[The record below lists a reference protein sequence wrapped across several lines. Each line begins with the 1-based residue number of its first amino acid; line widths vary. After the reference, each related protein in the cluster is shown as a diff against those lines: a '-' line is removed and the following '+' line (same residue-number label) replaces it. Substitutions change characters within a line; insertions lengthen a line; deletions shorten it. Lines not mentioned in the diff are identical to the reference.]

1 MILSFDPGLRKAG
14 CALWD
19 FDGNLLRAWTVR
31 QRNRKLNDLSAWTR
45 LVKEIKVEVPVK
57 VLVSEMVQIYAR
69 NRRANP
75 EGLLQLSGV
84 IGALAWRFRDAELYC
99 YRPREWKGQIP
110 KPVMQERLQ
119 KALSREELS
128 RVERRATHD
137 TWDAIGIGVF
147 HLRKWGIGKWDER
160 GLFSSKL
167 LECGK

>member
-19 FDGNLLRAWTVR
+19 FDGNLVRAWTVR
-31 QRNRKLNDLSAWTR
+31 QRNRKLTDLPAWTR
-45 LVKEIKVEVPVK
+45 LVGQIKLESPVK
-57 VLVSEMVQIYAR
+57 VLVSEMAQIYAR
-69 NRRANP
+69 NRRTNP
-75 EGLLQLSGV
+75 EGLLQITGV

-110 KPVMQERLQ
+110 KGVMQARLES
-119 KALSREELS
+119 ALSREELG
-128 RVERRATHD
+128 RVEKGATHD

-167 LECGK
+167 LERGR